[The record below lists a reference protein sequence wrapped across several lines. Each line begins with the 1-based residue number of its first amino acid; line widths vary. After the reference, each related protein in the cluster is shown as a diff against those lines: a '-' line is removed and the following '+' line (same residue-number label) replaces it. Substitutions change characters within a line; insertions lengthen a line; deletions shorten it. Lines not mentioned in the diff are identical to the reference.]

1 MSGVYV
7 GVLDQSDPLRSLLVD
22 SLDRHYGATPKRP
35 VFDVYRL
42 GGGSVIY
49 RYVERATAASLVA
62 KFYGNKWIEG
72 SQTGNREL
80 RVALMHREYAN
91 AMRLRDLGLCCCP
104 HSVVRPLD
112 VSEACN
118 CALIEEYVP
127 GVNLD
132 AFISAAVTKGRTSE
146 LHRRLGDMAAYLADL
161 HNRSQTE
168 APVDPACALALLA
181 REEAALARWQLLT
194 PGQRELIAG
203 RREGWRTSGWLAT
216 GHQVLLHGDANPTN
230 FIFDACGGVTA
241 IDVESSAYGD
251 RAVDV
256 GCIVAELK
264 HLFYLYSHNSW
275 ASEPYIRHFY
285 ADYTA
290 NQTGAGEHFAELTTR
305 GRFFMACFMLRICQ
319 DAWLNLDYRRSL
331 LQHAIECLHV

>member
-1 MSGVYV
+1 MSGVYA
-7 GVLDQSDPLRSLLVD
+7 GVLDRSDPLRGLLVD

-80 RVALMHREYAN
+80 RVALMLREYAN
-91 AMRLRDLGLCCCP
+91 TMRLRDLGLCCCP
-104 HSVVRPLD
+104 HSVVRALD

-118 CALIEEYVP
+118 CTLIEEYIP

-146 LHRRLGDMAAYLADL
+146 LHRRLGDMAAFLADL

-168 APVDPACALALLA
+168 APVDPACALALLTP
-181 REEAALARWQLLT
+181 RGSLTGALAGPDARPART
-194 PGQRELIAG
+194 H
-203 RREGWRTSGWLAT
+203 RR
-216 GHQVLLHGDANPTN
+216 
-230 FIFDACGGVTA
+230 
-241 IDVESSAYGD
+241 
-251 RAVDV
+251 
-256 GCIVAELK
+256 
-264 HLFYLYSHNSW
+264 
-275 ASEPYIRHFY
+275 AS
-285 ADYTA
+285 
-290 NQTGAGEHFAELTTR
+290 
-305 GRFFMACFMLRICQ
+305 
-319 DAWLNLDYRRSL
+319 
-331 LQHAIECLHV
+331 